1 MTKQTNRRNVA
12 VSLFIATFLA
22 AIEGTIVS
30 TAMPGITEDLG
41 GLQLYSWVI
50 SVYLLTT
57 VISTPIY
64 GKLSDLFG
72 RKSVYIAGT
81 LIFLLGSTLSG
92 VAHSMSELVWYRA
105 IQGLG
110 AGSLLTL
117 PFAIIGDLY
126 PFEQRAKVQ
135 GWTSSVWGIAGIV
148 GPLAGGVLV
157 DYVSWR
163 WIFFMNLP
171 FAAVSLTLLWLY
183 LHETPQKKKPH
194 IDYPGIVT
202 FAVGMF
208 CFLYAT
214 TLLGNHAG
222 GGIDWLSITLL
233 LVVAF
238 VLFVVFLF
246 IEVRSPEPMIPL
258 KLFRIRTLSIINV
271 SGALLAVLQVV
282 VVFYLPLWVQG
293 VMGKSATFSGV
304 TMIPMTVTWPI
315 ASIVAGQLVAKLGV
329 RRLLIAAVVLLFAA
343 SGGLTLM
350 DVQTSPAFMM
360 VLIGIFGA
368 GFGLSF
374 TSFTITA
381 QSAVGREMRGAAI
394 ASHNLIRTLGQTVGI
409 AVFGIV
415 ITTGS
420 SQQVDPSLL
429 ASSLHIV
436 FIVIAVLA
444 ALVFALSLLLPRQSK
459 DSPEQAKAAS

>member
-12 VSLFIATFLA
+12 ISLFIATFLA

-41 GLQLYSWVI
+41 GIQLYSWVI

-72 RKSVYIAGT
+72 RKPVYIAGT
-81 LIFLLGSTLSG
+81 IIFLLGSTLSG
-92 VAHSMSELVWYRA
+92 VAHSMTELVWYRA
-105 IQGLG
+105 VQGLG
-110 AGSLLTL
+110 AGSLITL
-117 PFAIIGDLY
+117 PYAIIGDLF
-126 PFEQRAKVQ
+126 PFEMRAKIQ

-148 GPLAGGVLV
+148 GPLAGGLLV

-171 FAAVSLTLLWLY
+171 FAAVSLTLLWIY

-202 FAVGMF
+202 FSVGMF

-214 TLLGNHAG
+214 TLFNNHNG
-222 GGIDWLSITLL
+222 GTIAWGSVTPLL
-233 LVVAF
+233 AVAV
-238 VLFVVFLF
+238 VLFILF
-246 IEVRSPEPMIPL
+246 FRIELRSPEPMIPL
-258 KLFRIRTLSIINV
+258 KLFRIRTLSLVN
-271 SGALLAVLQVV
+271 SNGFLLAVIQVV

-293 VMGKSATFSGV
+293 VMGSSATYSGIAMLPM
-304 TMIPMTVTWPI
+304 MITWPA
-315 ASIVAGQLVAKLGV
+315 ASIMAGQLVAKLGV
-329 RRLLIAAVVLLFAA
+329 RRLIIAAVALLFIA
-343 SGGLTLM
+343 SAGLTLM
-350 DVQTSPAFMM
+350 DEHTSTAFLM
-360 VLIGIFGA
+360 VLIGILGA

-381 QSAVGREMRGAAI
+381 QSAVGRDMRGAAI
-394 ASHNLIRTLGQTVGI
+394 ASHNLIRTLGQTIGI
-409 AVFGIV
+409 AVFGMIV
-415 ITTGS
+415 NTGS
-420 SQQVDPSLL
+420 SQEINSGLL
-429 ASSLHIV
+429 AASLHVVYWVIT
-436 FIVIAVLA
+436 VIAVA
-444 ALVFALSLLLPRQSK
+444 AFVLSLLLPKQGV
-459 DSPEQAKAAS
+459 EAQGQAKPTT

>member
-1 MTKQTNRRNVA
+1 MTKQTNRRNVTI
-12 VSLFIATFLA
+12 SLFIATFLA

-41 GLQLYSWVI
+41 GIQLYSWVI

-64 GKLSDLFG
+64 GKLSDLYG

-92 VAHSMSELVWYRA
+92 VAHSMNALVWFRA

-110 AGSLLTL
+110 AGALLTL
-117 PFAIIGDLY
+117 PYAIIGDLF

-171 FAAVSLTLLWLY
+171 FAAVSLTLLWLS

-202 FAVGMF
+202 FSAGMF

-214 TLLGNHAG
+214 TLLGNHNGAG
-222 GGIDWLSITLL
+222 IAWGSIVPL
-233 LVVAF
+233 LVAAL
-238 VLFVVFLF
+238 VLFIVFFF
-246 IEVRSPEPMIPL
+246 IEFRSPEPMIPL
-258 KLFRIRTLSIINV
+258 KLFRIRTLSVINS
-271 SGALLAVLQVV
+271 SGFLLAVIQVV
-282 VVFYLPLWVQG
+282 IVFYLPLWLQG
-293 VMGKSATFSGV
+293 VMGRSATYSGV
-304 TMIPMTVTWPI
+304 AMIPMSVTWPA
-315 ASIVAGQLVAKLGV
+315 ASIMAGQLVAKFGV
-329 RRLLIAAVVLLFAA
+329 RRLLIIAVILLFASSA
-343 SGGLTLM
+343 GLTLM
-350 DVQTSPAFMM
+350 NEHTTPVFLM
-360 VLIGIFGA
+360 VLIGILGA
-368 GFGLSF
+368 GFGLAF

-381 QSAVGREMRGAAI
+381 QSAVGRDMRGAAI
-394 ASHNLIRTLGQTVGI
+394 ASHNLIRTLGQTIGI
-409 AVFGIV
+409 AIFGIV
-415 ITTGS
+415 INTGS
-420 SQQVDPSLL
+420 SQTIDSGLL

-436 FIVIAVLA
+436 FVVIAVIA
-444 ALVFALSLLLPRQSK
+444 ALSFVLSLLLPQSGK
-459 DSPEQAKAAS
+459 DSLESAKAAS